1 MPGLTQIG
9 SKPAAAD
16 TLKLNL
22 GVPPAASPNR
32 FGVLAGDVAGFPN
45 GRRLADDVTD
55 IELRVIA
62 GALLPADQG
71 GKQIPLGDGVDVNDK
86 PFRSTFPY
94 VALPDSGFDS
104 KLKRVEPRTRRCPSR
119 RRRSPDPV
127 RSPPRAGSARAVR
140 HRPVSTPHFT

>member
-1 MPGLTQIG
+1 MQALLTGVPGLTQIG

-22 GVPPAASPNR
+22 GVPPAAQPNR

-62 GALLPADQG
+62 GALLKPEEG
-71 GKQIPLGDGVDVNDK
+71 GKQIPLGDGVDQNDR
-86 PFRSTFPY
+86 PFRTAFPY
-94 VALPDSGFDS
+94 VAPPTDGLTG
-104 KLKRVEPRTRRCPSR
+104 LAKRTEPAHA
-119 RRRSPDPV
+119 PV
-127 RSPPRAGSARAVR
+127 PQPPM
-140 HRPVSTPHFT
+140 P

>member
-1 MPGLTQIG
+1 M
-9 SKPAAAD
+9 
-16 TLKLNL
+16 
-22 GVPPAASPNR
+22 PPAASPNR

-45 GRRLADDVTD
+45 GRRLADDITD

-104 KLKRVEPRTRRCPSR
+104 KLKRVEPQHA
-119 RRRSPDPV
+119 PV
-127 RSPPRAGSARAVR
+127 PQPP
-140 HRPVSTPHFT
+140 TP